1 MAYREF
7 MFELEPQICKCQS
20 LVQPVINNDRNVA
33 RNDICRILCGM
44 LDNVSSN
51 TDSLNDNT
59 ISELLKIMEKLEEPN
74 LLEYNVPNEL
84 YDLVEEHSMIGY
96 SEMVIKKKLLE
107 IVKNVFIN
115 DDNGTRFNN

>member
-1 MAYREF
+1 

-20 LVQPVINNDRNVA
+20 SVQPVINNDRNVA
-33 RNDICRILCGM
+33 RNDIRRILCGM

-74 LLEYNVPNEL
+74 SLEYNVPNEL